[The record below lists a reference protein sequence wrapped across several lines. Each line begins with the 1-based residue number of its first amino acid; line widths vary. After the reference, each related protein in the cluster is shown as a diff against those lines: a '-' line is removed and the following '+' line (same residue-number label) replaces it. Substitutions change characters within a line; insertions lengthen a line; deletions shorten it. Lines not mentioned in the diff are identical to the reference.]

1 MQLYFAIIKIENNLI
16 IMKKHIYLVLA
27 ISLMNCPA
35 VIPQENKVPVEPGE
49 SWLNSQHQPE
59 KLMDAIGLKEGMT
72 IADIGA
78 GRGRMTVFFSLRV
91 GIKGNVYANDI
102 DKDALTYLE
111 HRCQSN
117 NMTNVKT
124 FPGKVDNPMLPSG
137 EVDIAFMVST
147 YHHLDKPVEMM
158 RNTIP
163 CLKKDGV
170 LVIVER
176 DPVKTGQTG
185 SESTS
190 QEKLKS
196 DAQKAGFEIVKVNSE
211 LLERDNIYFLKP
223 KN

>member
-1 MQLYFAIIKIENNLI
+1 MNKSVLLI
-16 IMKKHIYLVLA
+16 LILLCLSA
-27 ISLMNCPA
+27 ISVA
-35 VIPQENKVPVEPGE
+35 QDRKVPVEPSE
-49 SWLNSQHQPE
+49 SWLNNQHQPE
-59 KLMDAIGLKEGMT
+59 KLMDVIGLKEGMT

-78 GRGRMTVFFSLRV
+78 GKGRMTVVFSLRV
-91 GIKGNVYANDI
+91 GASGRVFANDI
-102 DKDALTYLE
+102 NKEALKYLE
-111 HRCQSN
+111 NRCKNN
-117 NMTNVKT
+117 NMTNVT
-124 FPGKVDNPMLPSG
+124 TYTGKVDNPMLPEG
-137 EVDIAFMVST
+137 KADIAFMVST
-147 YHHLDKPVEMM
+147 YHHLEKPVEMI

-196 DAQKAGFEIVKVNSE
+196 DAQKAGFEIVRVNTE

-223 KN
+223 KKSTTGFTD

>member
-1 MQLYFAIIKIENNLI
+1 
-16 IMKKHIYLVLA
+16 MKKLVYLILVM
-27 ISLMNCPA
+27 SVMNCPA
-35 VIPQENKVPVEPGE
+35 IISQENKVLVEPGE

-59 KLMDAIGLKEGMT
+59 KIMDAIGLKEGMT

-91 GIKGNVYANDI
+91 GDTGRVYANDI
-102 DKDALTYLE
+102 EKSALEYLE
-111 HRCQSN
+111 NRCKNN

-124 FPGKVDNPMLPSG
+124 FLGKVENPMLPEG
-137 EVDIAFMVST
+137 EADIAFMVST
-147 YHHLDKPVEMM
+147 YHHLEKPVEMM

-163 CLKKDGV
+163 CLKKDGI

-196 DAQKAGFEIVKVNSE
+196 DAQKAGFEIVKVNTE
-211 LLERDNIYFLKP
+211 LLERDNIYFLRP
-223 KN
+223 KY

>member
-1 MQLYFAIIKIENNLI
+1 
-16 IMKKHIYLVLA
+16 
-27 ISLMNCPA
+27 MNCPA

-190 QEKLKS
+190 QEKLKG

>member
-1 MQLYFAIIKIENNLI
+1 
-16 IMKKHIYLVLA
+16 MKKLVYLILVL
-27 ISLMNCPA
+27 SVMNCPA
-35 VIPQENKVPVEPGE
+35 VISQENKVPVEPGE

-59 KLMDAIGLKEGMT
+59 KIMDAIGLKEGMT

-91 GIKGNVYANDI
+91 GDTGRVYANDI
-102 DKDALTYLE
+102 EKSALEYLE
-111 HRCQSN
+111 NRCKHN

-124 FPGKVDNPMLPSG
+124 FLGKVENPMLPVG
-137 EVDIAFMVST
+137 EADIAFMVST
-147 YHHLDKPVEMM
+147 YHHLEKPVEMM

-163 CLKKDGV
+163 CLKKDGI

-185 SESTS
+185 NESTS
-190 QEKLKS
+190 REKLKGE
-196 DAQKAGFEIVKVNSE
+196 AEKAGFEIVRINSE

-223 KN
+223 K

>member
-1 MQLYFAIIKIENNLI
+1 
-16 IMKKHIYLVLA
+16 MKKLLYLILA
-27 ISLMNCPA
+27 MSAMNFPA
-35 VIPQENKVPVEPGE
+35 ALSQENKVPVEPGE

-91 GIKGNVYANDI
+91 GETGKVYANDI

-124 FPGKVDNPMLPSG
+124 FPGKIDNPMLPAG
-137 EVDIAFMVST
+137 EADIAFMVST
-147 YHHLDKPVEMM
+147 YHHLEKPVEMM

-163 CLKKDGV
+163 FLKKDGI

-185 SESTS
+185 NESTTR
-190 QEKLKS
+190 EKLTKQ
-196 DAQKAGFEIVKVNSE
+196 ANEAGFELVKVNSE

-223 KN
+223 EL

>member
-1 MQLYFAIIKIENNLI
+1 MNKSVLLI
-16 IMKKHIYLVLA
+16 SILICLSAFSVA
-27 ISLMNCPA
+27 
-35 VIPQENKVPVEPGE
+35 QDEKVPVEASE
-49 SWLNSQHQPE
+49 TWLNNQHQPE

-91 GIKGNVYANDI
+91 GETGRVYANDI
-102 DKDALTYLE
+102 DKDVLTYLE

-117 NMTNVKT
+117 NMTNVRT
-124 FPGKVDNPMLPSG
+124 FIGRVDNPMLPAG

-147 YHHLDKPVEMM
+147 YHHLEKPVEMM
-158 RNTIP
+158 RNTVP

-176 DPVKTGQTG
+176 DPVKTGQA
-185 SESTS
+185 SNESTTR
-190 QEKLKS
+190 EKLTKQ
-196 DAQKAGFEIVKVNSE
+196 ANEAGFELIKVNSE

-223 KN
+223 K

>member
-1 MQLYFAIIKIENNLI
+1 LQLYFAIIKIENNLI

-190 QEKLKS
+190 QEKLKG
-196 DAQKAGFEIVKVNSE
+196 DGQKAGFEIIKVNSE

>member
-1 MQLYFAIIKIENNLI
+1 
-16 IMKKHIYLVLA
+16 MKKTFYLFLA
-27 ISLMNCPA
+27 LTLFISPS
-35 VIPQENKVPVEPGE
+35 IISQEIKVPVEPGE

-59 KLMDAIGLKEGMT
+59 RLMDAIGLKEGMT

-102 DKDALTYLE
+102 DKDALKYLE
-111 HRCQSN
+111 NRCKSN
-117 NMTNVKT
+117 NMTNVT
-124 FPGKVDNPMLPSG
+124 TYPGKVDDPLLPEG
-137 EVDIAFMVST
+137 KADIAFMVST
-147 YHHLDKPVEMM
+147 YHHLEKPVEMM

-176 DPVKTGQTG
+176 DPVKTGQTAG
-185 SESTS
+185 ESTS

-196 DAQKAGFEIVKVNSE
+196 DAQKAGFEIVKVNTE

-223 KN
+223 KNSTME

>member
-1 MQLYFAIIKIENNLI
+1 
-16 IMKKHIYLVLA
+16 MKKLLLFLFFLNSVLHVTF
-27 ISLMNCPA
+27 S
-35 VIPQENKVPVEPGE
+35 QEKKVPVESSE
-49 SWLNSQHQPE
+49 TWLNSQHQPE
-59 KLMDAIGLKEGMT
+59 KLMDVIGLKEGIT

-78 GRGRMTVFFSLRV
+78 GKGRMTVFFSLRV
-91 GIKGNVYANDI
+91 GASGRVFANDI
-102 DKDALTYLE
+102 NKEALKYLE
-111 HRCQSN
+111 NRCKNN
-117 NMTNVKT
+117 NMTNVT
-124 FPGKVDNPMLPSG
+124 TYTGKVDNPMLPEG
-137 EVDIAFMVST
+137 KADIAFMVST
-147 YHHLDKPVEMM
+147 YHHLEKPVEMM

-196 DAQKAGFEIVKVNSE
+196 DAQKAGFEIVKVNTE

-223 KN
+223 KKSTTGFTD

>member
-1 MQLYFAIIKIENNLI
+1 
-16 IMKKHIYLVLA
+16 MKKLVYLILV
-27 ISLMNCPA
+27 ISFMNCPA
-35 VIPQENKVPVEPGE
+35 IISQENKVPVEPGE

-102 DKDALTYLE
+102 DKDALKYLE
-111 HRCQSN
+111 NRCQSN
-117 NMTNVKT
+117 NMTNVT
-124 FPGKVDNPMLPSG
+124 TYPGKVDDPMLPEG
-137 EVDIAFMVST
+137 KADIAFMIST
-147 YHHLDKPVEMM
+147 YHHLEMPVEMM
-158 RNTIP
+158 KNTIP
-163 CLKKDGV
+163 CLKKAGI

-185 SESTS
+185 NESTS
-190 QEKLKS
+190 REKLKGE
-196 DAQKAGFEIVKVNSE
+196 AEKAGFEIVRINSE

-223 KN
+223 K

>member
-1 MQLYFAIIKIENNLI
+1 MTRFLLFLCL
-16 IMKKHIYLVLA
+16 LVILA
-27 ISLMNCPA
+27 PPDLLS
-35 VIPQENKVPVEPGE
+35 QERSVPVESNE
-49 SWLNSQHQPE
+49 IWANNQHQPE

-91 GIKGNVYANDI
+91 GESGRVFANDI
-102 DKDALTYLE
+102 DETALKYLE
-111 HRCQSN
+111 ERCKKN
-117 NMTNVKT
+117 NMTNVST
-124 FPGKVDNPMLPSG
+124 YLGKVDNPKLPAG
-137 EVDIAFMVST
+137 KADIAFIIST
-147 YHHLDKPVEMM
+147 YHHLEKPVEMM

-185 SESTS
+185 RESTS
-190 QEKLKS
+190 AEKLKS
-196 DAQKAGFEIVKVNSE
+196 DAKKGGFEIIKVNSE

-223 KN
+223 KKFTTDVTD

>member
-1 MQLYFAIIKIENNLI
+1 
-16 IMKKHIYLVLA
+16 MKKLVYLILV
-27 ISLMNCPA
+27 ISVMNYPA
-35 VIPQENKVPVEPGE
+35 LISQENKVPVEPGE

-102 DKDALTYLE
+102 DKDALKYLE
-111 HRCQSN
+111 NRCKSN
-117 NMTNVKT
+117 NMTNVRT
-124 FPGKVDNPMLPSG
+124 YPGKVDDPLLPEG
-137 EVDIAFMVST
+137 KADIAFMVST
-147 YHHLDKPVEMM
+147 YHHLEKPVEMM

-185 SESTS
+185 NESTS
-190 QEKLKS
+190 QEKLES
-196 DAQKAGFEIVKVNSE
+196 DAQKAGFEIIKINSE

-223 KN
+223 KKFTTDVTD